1 MKAEALQM
9 PSKPYEINI
18 IGGEAEITL
27 IENAVEIA
35 ESAESPRKWTWDEY
49 RLRVKPRQNLADS
62 VENNFTIW
70 LEAAKAAERDTAA
83 KAIRKRRNAL
93 IAETDYLMTSDYPI
107 SESEREAVSEYRQK
121 LRDIPEQ
128 RGFPFEVV
136 FPEKPGG
143 VK

>member
-9 PSKPYEINI
+9 PSKLYEINI
-18 IGGEAEITL
+18 IGEEAEITL
-27 IENAVEIA
+27 IENIA
-35 ESAESPRKWTWDEY
+35 EEAETAESPRKWTWDEY

-62 VENNFTIW
+62 IESGFAIW
-70 LEAAKAAERDTAA
+70 LEAA

-93 IAETDYLMTSDYPI
+93 IAQTDYLMTSDYPI

-128 RGFPFEVV
+128 NGFPFEVV
-136 FPEKPGG
+136 FPEKPE
-143 VK
+143 V

>member
-9 PSKPYEINI
+9 PSKLYEINI
-18 IGGEAEITL
+18 IGEEAEITL
-27 IENAVEIA
+27 IENIA
-35 ESAESPRKWTWDEY
+35 EEAETAESPRKWTWDEY
-49 RLRVKPRQNLADS
+49 RLRVKPRQNLANS
-62 VENNFTIW
+62 IKSGFAIW

-136 FPEKPGG
+136 FPEKPE
-143 VK
+143 V